1 MSQRRATPSI
11 HSVTVI
17 NPSSG
22 EILKEHDIYI
32 EKGIITS
39 IEPSKQGR
47 ATKGLDATGLF
58 AIPGLIDS
66 HVHSLGFQDEDIPGI
81 FDLRWMFRQQTKN
94 LVAYLRSGVTT
105 IRDMGSA
112 LYLIRNKS
120 RNSAQLKILAPRILY
135 AGPLF
140 TVPQGYPH
148 YLPHLPFFLEW
159 ITGPV
164 RIDLKEKNGASQVE
178 MQLEKVV
185 AAGASCIKVGYQ
197 SEKYDENHTEI
208 PIITVP
214 LLDRLVRCAH
224 KYRRPVAIHHAFR
237 KDLQNLLASEIP
249 FDSLEHL
256 TTDAELSNEEVATIV
271 QRGIPVS
278 TTLSTYG
285 IIHHVDE
292 LEALI
297 NLEPERFEPKPIRFF
312 QHMYDAVRSDGIPM
326 RNMTK
331 EYLKTALG
339 FMSRNLRKL
348 MTAGGRIVFATD
360 TGIMSPPGCPSWELK
375 DMVRAGMKP
384 LDALKAATS
393 IAADVIGMPELGRLE
408 PNTVAD
414 IVLLHKNPL
423 ENVEAVGDVA
433 AVIRDGFLVYE
444 TSKPIKVA

>member
-1 MSQRRATPSI
+1 MVQRREVPVI
-11 HSVTVI
+11 HSATVI
-17 NPSSG
+17 NPNSG
-22 EILKEHDIYI
+22 EVLTDHDIYI
-32 EKGIITS
+32 ERGIITK
-39 IEPSKQGR
+39 IEPSKQGV
-47 ATKGLDATGLF
+47 APKGLDATGLF

-66 HVHSLGFQDEDIPGI
+66 HVHSLGFMDEDIPGI
-81 FDLRWMFRQQTKN
+81 FDLRWMFRQQTRN
-94 LVAYLRSGVTT
+94 LTAYLHSGVTT

-120 RNSAQLKILAPRILY
+120 RNSAHLKIEAPRILY

-164 RIDLKEKNGASQVE
+164 RIDLKEKSGASQVE
-178 MQLEKVV
+178 TQVDKVV

-197 SEKYDENHTEI
+197 SEKYDETHTKI
-208 PIITVP
+208 PIISLP
-214 LLDRLVRCAH
+214 LLDMLVRYAH
-224 KYRRPVAIHHAFR
+224 KHGRPVAIHHTFR
-237 KDLQNLLASEIP
+237 KDLQNLLSSDIP

-256 TTDAELSNEEVATIV
+256 TTDEELSNEEVENIV

-297 NLEPERFEPKPIRFF
+297 HQEPERFEPKPTRFF
-312 QHMYDAVRSDGIPM
+312 QQMFDAVRTDGTPM

-331 EYLKTALG
+331 NYLKTALG
-339 FMSRNLRKL
+339 FMSRNLKKL
-348 MTAGGRIVFATD
+348 MTTGGKIVFATD
-360 TGIMSPPGCPSWELK
+360 TGIMSPPGCPLWELK
-375 DMVRAGMKP
+375 DMIRAGMTP
-384 LDALKAATS
+384 LETLKSATN

-408 PNTVAD
+408 LNKVAD
-414 IVLLHKNPL
+414 IVFLHKNPL
-423 ENVEAVGDVA
+423 ENIKAVGDVA
-433 AVIRDGFLVYE
+433 AVIRDGFLVYDH
-444 TSKPIKVA
+444 SQKKCR

>member
-1 MSQRRATPSI
+1 MVYAKPIRIIRSA
-11 HSVTVI
+11 TVI

-22 EILKEHDIYI
+22 EVLKDHDICI
-32 EKGIITS
+32 ENGIITN
-39 IEPSKQGR
+39 IEPSKQGG
-47 ATKGLDATGLF
+47 APNGFDATGLF
-58 AIPGLIDS
+58 ALPGLIDS
-66 HVHSLGFQDEDIPGI
+66 HVHSLGFLDEAIPGI
-81 FDLRWMFRQQTKN
+81 LDLRWMFRQQTRN
-94 LVAYLRSGVTT
+94 LTAYLHSGVTT

-112 LYLIRNKS
+112 LYLIRSKS
-120 RNSAQLKILAPRILY
+120 RESAHLKIEAPRILY

-140 TVPQGYPH
+140 TVPKGYPH

-164 RIDLKEKNGASQVE
+164 RIDLKEKDGTSQTETQVE
-178 MQLEKVV
+178 RVV

-197 SEKYDENHTEI
+197 SGKYDEVHTEI
-208 PIITVP
+208 PIITIP
-214 LLDRLVRCAH
+214 LLDRLVKYAH
-224 KYRRPVAIHHAFR
+224 KHHRPVAIHHTFR
-237 KDLQNLLASEIP
+237 KDLQMLLSSDIP

-256 TTDAELSNEEVATIV
+256 TTDEDLSNDEVRTIV

-297 NLEPERFEPKPIRFF
+297 HQEPERFEQKPIRFF
-312 QHMYDAVRSDGIPM
+312 QQMYDAVRSDGNPM

-331 EYLKTALG
+331 EYLKTARG
-339 FMSRNLRKL
+339 FMSTNLRKL
-348 MTAGGRIVFATD
+348 MNAGGKIVFATD

-384 LDALKAATS
+384 LETLKAATS

-408 PNTVAD
+408 SNKVAD

-423 ENVEAVGDVA
+423 ENVEAVGAVA

-444 TSKPIKVA
+444 TPKTIKTA